1 MQIWRFLSEKIQ
13 QNQSAMLL
21 YVIDN
26 HGSSPGRKGFKM
38 VLVED
43 GEFEGTIGGG
53 IMEVKLLE
61 LARKRL
67 KEKVKTVLIKK
78 QFHDKKHAK
87 NQSGMICSGEQTVAL
102 IPLQKEHLLLLQ
114 TTLSE
119 KSNDLK
125 IKLTKNGI
133 SIAKRQEKERLY
145 KLEDVEDFE
154 VVVALKKAKRVHV
167 FGGGHVGL
175 ALSEALSLLD
185 YYVMIYDNRSELNTL
200 QKNTFADEI
209 HVIDYQE
216 VLKVC
221 DFEEEDSVVMV
232 TFSYRTDK
240 LLLQQLY
247 SQNFAYIGMMGSKT
261 KIETLYQELQVEGI
275 SYEQVSHIAAP
286 IGVKIHSK
294 TAMEIAFSIAAEMI
308 FERNKNLP

>member
-1 MQIWRFLSEKIQ
+1 MKIWRFLLQKIK
-13 QNQSAMLL
+13 NQESAMLL

-38 VLVED
+38 ALSED
-43 GEFEGTIGGG
+43 GEFKGTIGGG

-61 LARKRL
+61 LARQRL
-67 KEKVKTVLIKK
+67 KQKAHTVLIKK
-78 QFHDKKHAK
+78 QYHDKKHAK
-87 NQSGMICSGEQTVAL
+87 NQSGMICSGEQTVAI
-102 IPLQKEHLLLLQ
+102 IPLQKEHLPLLQ
-114 TTLSE
+114 TILSE
-119 KSNDLK
+119 KSNHLK
-125 IKLTKNGI
+125 IRLTKNGI
-133 SIAKRQEKERLY
+133 SLGGEDEQERLD
-145 KLEDVEDFE
+145 KLDDIENFE
-154 VVVALKKAKRVHV
+154 VVSFLKKAKRVHI

-185 YYVMIYDNRSELNTL
+185 YYIIIYDNRLELNTL

-209 HVIDYQE
+209 HVIDYRE

-221 DFEEEDSVVMV
+221 DFEENDSVVMV

-247 SQNFAYIGMMGSKT
+247 KQSFVYIGMMGSKA
-261 KIETLYQELQVEGI
+261 KIETLYQELQIEGI